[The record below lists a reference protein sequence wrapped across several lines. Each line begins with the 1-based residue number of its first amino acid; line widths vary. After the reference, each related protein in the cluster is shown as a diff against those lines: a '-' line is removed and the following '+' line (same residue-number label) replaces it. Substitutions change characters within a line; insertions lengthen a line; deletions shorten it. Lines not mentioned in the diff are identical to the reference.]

1 MTKKNQKKINFKEK
15 NLIGDCMVHEEDNEE
30 RGKEEEEE
38 IPKEKVKRINI
49 SVPPEM
55 SDEWKDWA
63 ENLKTSVSELVRGSM
78 KFVKNNI
85 GDLEKLNLYGK
96 IIDGLGDEIEMAV
109 KESGLEDLDKTLN
122 IYIDKKK
129 GKKKFKSKAVSE
141 VDKERIIKRIRGLIK
156 LENGIP
162 IDKLARILN
171 ISDIDAESLIYELV
185 DEGVEGT
192 LEENVFKFSGNTEE
206 VIEKLKDII

>member
-1 MTKKNQKKINFKEK
+1 
-15 NLIGDCMVHEEDNEE
+15 MVYEEDNEE
-30 RGKEEEEE
+30 SGNEEKEE

-85 GDLEKLNLYGK
+85 GDLKKLNLYSK
-96 IIDGLGDEIEMAV
+96 VIDELGDEIEMAV
-109 KESGLEDLDKTLN
+109 KESGLKELDKTLN
-122 IYIDKKK
+122 IYIDKEK
-129 GKKKFKSKAVSE
+129 GKKKFKPKAVSE

-171 ISDIDAESLIYELV
+171 ISDTDAESLIYELV
-185 DEGVEGT
+185 DEGVDGT

-206 VIEKLKDII
+206 VIEKLKNII

>member
-1 MTKKNQKKINFKEK
+1 
-15 NLIGDCMVHEEDNEE
+15 MVYEEDNEE
-30 RGKEEEEE
+30 GGNEEEEE

-55 SDEWKDWA
+55 SEEWKGWA
-63 ENLKTSVSELVRGSM
+63 ENLGASVSELVRGSM

-85 GDLEKLNLYGK
+85 GDLKKLNLYGK
-96 IIDGLGDEIEMAV
+96 IMDELGDEIEVAV
-109 KESGLEDLDKTLN
+109 KESGLKDLDKTLN

-129 GKKKFKSKAVSE
+129 GKKKFKPKVVNE

-171 ISDIDAESLIYELV
+171 ISDTDAESLIYELV
-185 DEGVEGT
+185 DEGIEGT
-192 LEENVFKFSGNTEE
+192 LEENVFKFSGNIEE
-206 VIEKLKDII
+206 VIEKLKSLI

>member
-1 MTKKNQKKINFKEK
+1 
-15 NLIGDCMVHEEDNEE
+15 MVYEEDNKES
-30 RGKEEEEE
+30 GNEEEEE

-85 GDLEKLNLYGK
+85 GDLKKLNLYGK
-96 IIDGLGDEIEMAV
+96 VIDELGDEIEMAV

-129 GKKKFKSKAVSE
+129 GKKKFKPKAVSE

-171 ISDIDAESLIYELV
+171 ISDTDAESLIYELV
-185 DEGVEGT
+185 DEGVDGT

-206 VIEKLKDII
+206 VIEKLKNII

>member
-1 MTKKNQKKINFKEK
+1 
-15 NLIGDCMVHEEDNEE
+15 MVHEEDNEE

-85 GDLEKLNLYGK
+85 GDLKKLNLYGK

-129 GKKKFKSKAVSE
+129 GKKKFKPKAVSE

-171 ISDIDAESLIYELV
+171 ISDTDAESLIYELV
-185 DEGVEGT
+185 DEGVDGT

-206 VIEKLKDII
+206 VIEKLKNII

>member
-1 MTKKNQKKINFKEK
+1 
-15 NLIGDCMVHEEDNEE
+15 MVYEEDNEKD
-30 RGKEEEEE
+30 GNEEEEE

-85 GDLEKLNLYGK
+85 GDLKKLNLYGK
-96 IIDGLGDEIEMAV
+96 IIDELGDEIEMAV
-109 KESGLEDLDKTLN
+109 KESGIKDLDKTFN

-129 GKKKFKSKAVSE
+129 REKKFKPKAVSE

-162 IDKLARILN
+162 IDKLARILD
-171 ISDIDAESLIYELV
+171 ISDTDAESLIYELV
-185 DEGVEGT
+185 DEGIEGT
-192 LEENVFKFSGNTEE
+192 LDQNVFKFSGNIEE
-206 VIEKLKDII
+206 VIEKLKSLI

>member
-1 MTKKNQKKINFKEK
+1 
-15 NLIGDCMVHEEDNEE
+15 MVHEEDNEE
-30 RGKEEEEE
+30 RGKEEEE

-49 SVPPEM
+49 SVPPEI

-78 KFVKNNI
+78 RFVKNNI
-85 GDLEKLNLYGK
+85 GDLKKLNLYSK
-96 IIDGLGDEIEMAV
+96 VIDELGDEIEMAV

-122 IYIDKKK
+122 IYKYKKK
-129 GKKKFKSKAVSE
+129 GKKKFKPKAVSE

-162 IDKLARILN
+162 IDKLARILD
-171 ISDIDAESLIYELV
+171 ISDTDAENLIYELV
-185 DEGVEGT
+185 DEGIEGI
-192 LEENVFKFSGNTEE
+192 LEESVFKFSGNIEE
-206 VIEKLKDII
+206 VIEKLKSLI

>member
-1 MTKKNQKKINFKEK
+1 
-15 NLIGDCMVHEEDNEE
+15 MVYEEDNEE
-30 RGKEEEEE
+30 SENEEEEE

-63 ENLKTSVSELVRGSM
+63 DNLKTSVSELVRGSM

-85 GDLEKLNLYGK
+85 GDLKKMKLYGR
-96 IIDGLGDEIEMAV
+96 IIDELGDEIEMAV
-109 KESGLEDLDKTLN
+109 KESGIKDLDKTLN

-129 GKKKFKSKAVSE
+129 SKQKFKPKAVSE

-156 LENGIP
+156 LENGLP
-162 IDKLARILN
+162 IDKLARILDV
-171 ISDIDAESLIYELV
+171 SDTDAENLIYELV
-185 DEGVEGT
+185 DEGIEGN
-192 LEENVFKFSGNTEE
+192 LEENIFKFSGNIEE
-206 VIEKLKDII
+206 VVEKLKSLI

>member
-1 MTKKNQKKINFKEK
+1 
-15 NLIGDCMVHEEDNEE
+15 MVYEEDNEKD
-30 RGKEEEEE
+30 GNEEEEE

-85 GDLEKLNLYGK
+85 GDLKKLNLYGK
-96 IIDGLGDEIEMAV
+96 IIDELGDEIEMAV
-109 KESGLEDLDKTLN
+109 KKSGIKDLDKTFN

-129 GKKKFKSKAVSE
+129 REKKFKPKAVSE

-162 IDKLARILN
+162 IDKLARILD
-171 ISDIDAESLIYELV
+171 ISDTDAESLIYELV
-185 DEGVEGT
+185 DEGIEGT
-192 LEENVFKFSGNTEE
+192 LDQNVFKFSGNIEE
-206 VIEKLKDII
+206 VIEKLKSLI

>member
-1 MTKKNQKKINFKEK
+1 
-15 NLIGDCMVHEEDNEE
+15 MVHEEDNEE

-63 ENLKTSVSELVRGSM
+63 ENLKTSVSELVRDSM

-85 GDLEKLNLYGK
+85 GDLKKLNLYGK

-129 GKKKFKSKAVSE
+129 GKKKFKPKAVSE